1 MMKVT
6 TVVVATTK
14 TTVKMTTAH
23 VTAAAHVTATA
34 HVTTAAHV
42 TAAVAAMLSVR
53 GHWRQ
58 TECNHNRTRPQR
70 TLRGDHGVILLP
82 FIARAHGR
90 ILSRSHGSIGTVV
103 A

>member
-23 VTAAAHVTATA
+23 VTATADVTATA
-34 HVTTAAHV
+34 HATAAAHV
-42 TAAVAAMLSVR
+42 SAAVAAMLSVH

-58 TECNHNRTRPQR
+58 AERNHHRTRPQR
-70 TLRGDHGVILLP
+70 MLRGDHGAIVLS
-82 FIARAHGR
+82 FIARAHSR
-90 ILSRSHGSIGTVV
+90 VVARSHGSIGTVI

>member
-6 TVVVATTK
+6 TVVVTTVK

-23 VTAAAHVTATA
+23 VT
-34 HVTTAAHV
+34 TAALV
-42 TAAVAAMLSVR
+42 STAVAAMLSVR
-53 GHWRQ
+53 GHRRQ
-58 TECNHNRTRPQR
+58 TERNHNRTRPQR

-82 FIARAHGR
+82 FVARAHGR
-90 ILSRSHGSIGTVV
+90 IISRSHGSIGTVI